1 MLACAYAGVPGTDTS
16 TVAAM
21 TIRTAEALAGCAPV
35 DYLAVGNPTLDV
47 LPDSSST
54 IGGSM
59 VYGVVQAA
67 RLGLCAAGVGCGHDA
82 ELAPVWTPFEAE
94 AFLYIQPAPET
105 TRFRNDNA
113 GSLRTQWLEASAGV
127 VSGLDRL
134 PESRVLHL
142 APVAREIVLDDVV
155 RRSARGL
162 VGLTPQG
169 LIRSWDA
176 SRLVRHHML
185 HIDGATAK
193 NIDAVVFADYEV
205 AYLASVAE
213 AVRRAGGVVVITKG
227 PRGAEVLLANGRQE
241 FSAIAADRLVD
252 DTGAGD
258 VFAAPLFIALDTGST
273 VSDAVRFAAAAATLS
288 ISGIGPGAIAT
299 RDAVVRLAGRDT
311 AIDRS
316 AVGLF

>member
-1 MLACAYAGVPGTDTS
+1 
-16 TVAAM
+16 M
-21 TIRTAEALAGCAPV
+21 TIRTAEALAGRTPV

-47 LPDSSST
+47 LPDSSFA

-59 VYGVVQAA
+59 VYAVVQAA
-67 RLGLCAAGVGCGHDA
+67 RLGLCAVGVGRGRDV

-105 TRFRNDNA
+105 TRFRNDNTGGA
-113 GSLRTQWLEASAGV
+113 GSLRTQWLEASAGA

-193 NIDAVVFADYEV
+193 NIDAVVFADYEA
-205 AYLASVAE
+205 AYLAGVAE
-213 AVRRAGGVVVITKG
+213 AVRRAGGVVVVTKG
-227 PRGAEVLLANGRQE
+227 PRGAEVLLANGTQE
-241 FSAIAADRLVD
+241 FAAIAADRLVD

-258 VFAAPLFIALDTGST
+258 VFAASLFIALDAGST

-288 ISGIGPGAIAT
+288 ISGIGPGSIAT
-299 RDAVVRLAGRDT
+299 RDAVAKLAGQDT
-311 AIDRS
+311 APHRS
-316 AVGLF
+316 AAGLF